1 MSDSL
6 SSLGEFGLIE
16 LMTRDLPRSDAVSV
30 GIGDDSCVFS
40 VRGEAVC
47 STDAIVEGVHFRRDW
62 SEPGDVGRKAIAE
75 AVADLEAMG
84 ADPVVAVVSTSLPS
98 DLPVEWATACMAG
111 MRAECE
117 KAGITLGGGDTTGS
131 RDITI
136 AVTVIGELRGRPPV
150 LRSGARPGDVVAFHG
165 RLGWSAAGLAV
176 LSRGFRSPRAVVEAY
191 RVPEV
196 PYGQGRAAAEAGAT
210 AMLDV
215 SDGLLADLG
224 HMARASGVVID
235 VDTALLPIAEP
246 IATVGAALGSDPLGY
261 VLSGGE
267 DHALAASFPPG
278 SVPDGWTPIGIVSE
292 PVDGGVPVVLVD
304 GRPWNAA
311 TGWNHFRPGG

>member
-1 MSDSL
+1 
-6 SSLGEFGLIE
+6 
-16 LMTRDLPRSDAVSV
+16 
-30 GIGDDSCVFS
+30 
-40 VRGEAVC
+40 
-47 STDAIVEGVHFRRDW
+47 
-62 SEPGDVGRKAIAE
+62 
-75 AVADLEAMG
+75 
-84 ADPVVAVVSTSLPS
+84 
-98 DLPVEWATACMAG
+98 
-111 MRAECE
+111 
-117 KAGITLGGGDTTGS
+117 
-131 RDITI
+131 
-136 AVTVIGELRGRPPV
+136 
-150 LRSGARPGDVVAFHG
+150 
-165 RLGWSAAGLAV
+165 V

-278 SVPDGWTPIGIVSE
+278 SVPDGWTPIGVVSE